1 MKKII
6 ALLMI
11 SLMLIPNVYA
21 EIPEKV
27 ITAEGVAAG
36 SDLKAH
42 DEALN
47 RALRRA
53 VEQGVGTVIDSE
65 SMTQNYQ
72 LLEDKVYAQVKGYV
86 KSYNIVS
93 DNNGADG
100 IYRIKIEAVVAIASL
115 TKDLKALNIIREK
128 KNNPRIMILLQ
139 EFVDGLEQPS
149 ELVQA
154 EMEKEFLA
162 KSFPLVDKAQFQM
175 VKERDVALSYTNP
188 EKAAVLGRE
197 FGAEV
202 VIVGQATCNLTE
214 TSTPYGV
221 QVFAYTADIAAK
233 AIKTDT
239 AAIIA
244 TDTISA
250 TERGSGRMPTANK
263 ALGSAGKQ
271 LAGKMISGIVEKW
284 RSEVFNTVSVQI
296 VVENMQAEDREILK
310 NDLSA
315 IRGVQGVNERSFNK
329 SIVVMDIT
337 VDGAIWN
344 GFEKRLTEL
353 PTIKLQ
359 LVAKTENKIELK
371 KLAIIQK
378 PQFQSG
384 TGQ

>member
-1 MKKII
+1 MKRLI
-6 ALLMI
+6 ALLVI
-11 SLMLIPNVYA
+11 ALMLIPNVYA
-21 EIPEKV
+21 AIPEKV

-100 IYRIKIEAVVAIASL
+100 IYRIKVEAVVAIASL
-115 TKDLKALNIIREK
+115 EKDLKALNIIREK

-202 VIVGQATCNLTE
+202 VVVGQATCNLTE

-221 QVFAYTADIAAK
+221 QVFAYTADITAK

-263 ALGSAGKQ
+263 ALGAAGKA

-296 VVENMQAEDREILK
+296 VVENMQADDREILK
-310 NDLSA
+310 NDLSS
-315 IRGVQGVNERSFNK
+315 IRGVQSVNERSFNR
-329 SIVVMDIT
+329 SIIVMDIT

-359 LVAKTENKIELK
+359 LIAKTENKIELK

-384 TGQ
+384 SGQ